1 MPRRAEFPL
10 SPGEFVALIAL
21 LMALTALSVDIML
34 PALPA
39 IGQALG
45 VGNANDRQ
53 LVLTFYLLG
62 FAGGQLIFGPLSDRF
77 GRRPPIFFGLVL
89 YLCATI
95 SAVASGSFTGLLVS
109 RAFQGLG
116 AAAPRVIAMA
126 IVRDRF
132 EGREMARTMSF
143 ITMVFVIVPILAPA
157 IGEGILQFTDWRSIF
172 YLLLI
177 VAIASMIWMSIR
189 LPETQA
195 EQDRLPLS
203 ATMVWHAFK
212 LVATTRQTLG
222 YIIAMGFVFGLL
234 FSYIISAEQVFVDT
248 YGLGP
253 VFPIVFASISCFMIA
268 ASVLNAAI
276 VRRAGMRGLS
286 HRALILAVAACAA
299 MALMGY
305 PEKPPLLLFA
315 GFMATVFFCFG
326 LIMPN
331 FNALA
336 MEPMGHIAG
345 TASSIAGFYSTAAAA
360 ILGTLIGHS
369 FDGTVRPLCIGITLL
384 FLATLTVVLFTEK
397 SQLFRHKP
405 AVAAK
410 IPPAN

>member
-45 VGNANDRQ
+45 VGKANDRQ

-62 FAGGQLIFGPLSDRF
+62 FAGGQIVFGPLSDRF
-77 GRRPPIFFGLVL
+77 GRRSPILFGLVL

-95 SAVASGSFTGLLVS
+95 GAVASGSFAGLLAA

-143 ITMVFVIVPILAPA
+143 ITMVFIVVPILAPA
-157 IGEGILQFTDWRSIF
+157 IGEGILQFTDWRSLF
-172 YLLLI
+172 YLLLL

-189 LPETQA
+189 LPETRA

-253 VFPIVFASISCFMIA
+253 LFPIVFAAISCFTIA
-268 ASVLNAAI
+268 ASFLNAA
-276 VRRAGMRGLS
+276 VVKKVGMRGVS
-286 HRALILAVAACAA
+286 HRALILALAACAA

-305 PEKPPLLLFA
+305 PEKPPLLLFSA
-315 GFMATVFFCFG
+315 FMATVFFCFG

-345 TASSIAGFYSTAAAA
+345 TASSIAGFYSTGAAA

-369 FDGTVRPLCIGITLL
+369 FDGSVRPLCIGITLL
-384 FLATLTVVLFTEK
+384 FLATLAVVLVTEK
-397 SQLFRHKP
+397 S
-405 AVAAK
+405 
-410 IPPAN
+410 